1 MRSCTPK
8 LNCSFLYSKDGQNS
22 KFKKVETPRKIMEPE
37 YPWNMHFRNVFFPDS
52 NEFCLHTHSR
62 TQKADWRTSKKQY
75 TLPTSLH
82 GMGYNFPWP
91 KCAEENLKQKQMIN
105 MGKTNI
111 IRLGHLFYFFYI
123 RVMITLFICSSR
135 VLIILPL
142 PPSICF
148 RRHWTFLWP
157 DLRRSRVFFFF
168 EVE

>member
-91 KCAEENLKQKQMIN
+91 KCAEENLEQKQMIN

-111 IRLGHLFYFFYI
+111 IRLGHLFYFFLYKGNDNL
-123 RVMITLFICSSR
+123 VYLLVKSSDNSTPPPFN
-135 VLIILPL
+135 LLPAPL
-142 PPSICF
+142 NLS
-148 RRHWTFLWP
+148 LA
-157 DLRRSRVFFFF
+157 RSTKISNFFFF
-168 EVE
+168 LR

>member
-1 MRSCTPK
+1 M
-8 LNCSFLYSKDGQNS
+8 
-22 KFKKVETPRKIMEPE
+22 
-37 YPWNMHFRNVFFPDS
+37 FFFSDS

-157 DLRRSRVFFFF
+157 DLRRSRVFFFWGRVKITGIWQCLYF
-168 EVE
+168 L